1 MFARA
6 QLREG
11 MVVHSQDGHRLGRVL
26 AAEED
31 GFQVE
36 KGLFFVKDYA
46 CSYSEIADIRGDD
59 IFLKHGK
66 EALHRISK
74 QDAYGPHAHVE
85 GQPETRASGNTG
97 DTVPP
102 WPPRGSSPS

>member
-1 MFARA
+1 MFERA
-6 QLREG
+6 QVREG

-26 AAEED
+26 ASEDD

-74 QDAYGPHAHVE
+74 QDAYGPHSGV
-85 GQPETRASGNTG
+85 GPEPESKASGSTH

-102 WPPRGSSPS
+102 TPPTGTGPL